1 MSRFFDR
8 RLLTYARRER
18 LDLVLTVTLGA
29 LSGVLIVLAARVLSG
44 VVNGVFLGGLALA
57 DVWPLLVALVAIAVV
72 RGVLFWAG
80 DVTAN
85 RVATRVKTD
94 LRERLTAHLLALGPA
109 YTRGERTGE
118 LVNTAVE
125 GIEALDAYFSQY
137 RRNWRW
143 LC

>member
-29 LSGVLIVLAARVLSG
+29 LSGVLIVLAARVLAA

-72 RGVLFWAG
+72 RGLLLWAG

-85 RVATRVKTD
+85 RVAT
-94 LRERLTAHLLALGPA
+94 A
-109 YTRGERTGE
+109 
-118 LVNTAVE
+118 
-125 GIEALDAYFSQY
+125 
-137 RRNWRW
+137 
-143 LC
+143 